1 MNQPHIA
8 GIAPFFI
15 VSNVTTAISFY
26 LEKLGFDTVFQ
37 EPDHDPFFAIVQRDG
52 AMIFLKSVGEAPLPN
67 HKQGPDA
74 RWDAYVNVPDPDT
87 LSAEF
92 ISRGVSFTV
101 PLQNTPDG
109 LRGFELAD
117 ADGYILF
124 FGHPG

>member
-1 MNQPHIA
+1 MNQPRIA

-26 LEKLGFDTVFQ
+26 REKLGFDTVFQ
-37 EPDHDPFFAIVQRDG
+37 EPDHDPFFAILQRDG
-52 AMIFLKSVGEAPLPN
+52 AMIFLKSVSGDPLPN
-67 HKQGPDA
+67 YKQAQDA
-74 RWDAYVNVPDPDT
+74 RWDAYVTVPDPDT
-87 LSAEF
+87 LAAEF
-92 ISRGVSFTV
+92 ILRGVSFTV

-124 FGHPG
+124 FGHPR

>member
-1 MNQPHIA
+1 MNQPRIA

-26 LEKLGFDTVFQ
+26 REKLGFDTVFQ
-37 EPDHDPFFAIVQRDG
+37 EPDHDPFFAIIQRDG
-52 AMIFLKSVGEAPLPN
+52 TMIFLKSVSGDPLPN
-67 HKQGPDA
+67 YKQAQDA
-74 RWDAYVNVPDPDT
+74 RWDAYVTVPDPDT
-87 LSAEF
+87 LAAEF
-92 ISRGVSFTV
+92 ILRGVSFTV

-124 FGHPG
+124 FGHPR